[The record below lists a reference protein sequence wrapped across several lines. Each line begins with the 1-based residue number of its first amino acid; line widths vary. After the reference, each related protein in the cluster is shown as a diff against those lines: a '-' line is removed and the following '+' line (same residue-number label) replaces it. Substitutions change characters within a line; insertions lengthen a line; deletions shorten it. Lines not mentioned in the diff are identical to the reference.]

1 MLVRSADGVSSEVV
15 DKEIR
20 VVNDALED
28 ISKMEWDNVRYYLFT
43 FLRAVEAG
51 AITEIELDNKEGHTA
66 RFEVHAEVL
75 ESDVI

>member
-1 MLVRSADGVSSEVV
+1 MQVRPVDGLSSEVV
-15 DKEIR
+15 DKELQG
-20 VVNDALED
+20 VNEALDD
-28 ISKMEWDNVRYYLFT
+28 ISTKEWDNVRYYLFT

-51 AITEIELDNKEGHTA
+51 AIAEIELDNKEGHTA

>member
-1 MLVRSADGVSSEVV
+1 MQVRPADGLSSEVV
-15 DKEIR
+15 DKELQA
-20 VVNDALED
+20 VNNALND
-28 ISKMEWDNVRYYLFT
+28 ISTKEWDNVRYYLST

-51 AITEIELDNKEGHTA
+51 AIAEIELDDKEGHFT